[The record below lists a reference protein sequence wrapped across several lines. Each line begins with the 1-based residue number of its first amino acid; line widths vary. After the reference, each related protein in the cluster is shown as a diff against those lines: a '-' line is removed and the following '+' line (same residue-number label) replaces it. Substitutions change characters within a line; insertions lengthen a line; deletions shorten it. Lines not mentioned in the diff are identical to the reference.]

1 MLLWGNGFDLPIF
14 ILLISFEGLP
24 WWLSSKESTCQC
36 RRSFDSWVGKIPWRR
51 KWQPTLV
58 FLLGKSYGQRS
69 LVGYSP
75 WSCKRVRH
83 KLEAKEHT
91 VSSGPNLLGPV
102 PLAHILYM
110 ILVLQNICTGWN
122 VTNRIPQFS
131 KEKKAVFKIICN
143 FFMNKRQNKFL
154 ALFMSLIFYRN
165 I

>member
-1 MLLWGNGFDLPIF
+1 MRKWFWFIF

-36 RRSFDSWVGKIPWRR
+36 RKAFDSWVGKIPWRR

-75 WSCKRVRH
+75 WSGKRAGH
-83 KLEAKEHT
+83 KLEAKNHT
-91 VSSGPNLLGPV
+91 VSPGLNLLGSV
-102 PLAHILYM
+102 PLAHILYV
-110 ILVLQNICTGWN
+110 ILVLQNICKGCN
-122 VTNRIPQFS
+122 VTNRILQFS
-131 KEKKAVFKIICN
+131 KEKGAVFKIICN
-143 FFMNKRQNKFL
+143 FFMNKRQKIKFL
-154 ALFMSLIFYRN
+154 AVYVIDFYHN